1 MKQDLYS
8 HGEFKLFNPNGETFG
23 NKIIGSETTGIMA
36 ISEGKY
42 TASHVSDLYDV
53 MSLNIW
59 NPKRTD
65 LTNDIKTVNELTS
78 YEFDA
83 YIDELG
89 FLTYLDSIQ
98 TTFPAQLMRHVTAP
112 EFRLL
117 LSFQP
122 LQEGIHCLID
132 GTEVLTDKGFI
143 SFSELTYEHKVAVY
157 NENNSISF
165 EIPQEIICSDYK
177 GDVHE
182 FKGQRFHQVVTPNH
196 RMPFYNYNTKKI
208 EVTTADKFNQFK
220 NSNRCVISGEKVDGQ
235 IDFTPTDRLYVA
247 YQADGIMSNPQF
259 QDGRVNQHM
268 YKFAFKKQRK
278 IDRLIKIAE
287 DGNFRYTKSEEKGGF
302 VNIYVWHNNIFDK
315 TFDQINLCDISSKWG
330 EQFIEELT
338 YWDGCRSLDKLR
350 YINSNQQAV
359 DKIIAIAHLSNYRT
373 NIYTMKK
380 GVIRPPIRLN
390 SKPIE
395 QKKDCYQI
403 TFTKNNMISTRGIT
417 NNVISYEGKIYC
429 VTVSTGM
436 FVVRYKEKVSVT
448 GNSQS
453 YSYVIESLF
462 KGKQRRDIY
471 DRWRNNKIM
480 FERIEFISKLYQDY
494 IDTPN
499 LYNFFRALIADYI
512 LEGLYFYSGFKF
524 FNSLS
529 SKALMTGTNSI
540 INLIQRD
547 EITHITLY
555 ERLINLI
562 QAENK
567 NIIPQELFIDIMDIA
582 VQHENKFSIST
593 LCNCVGFSE
602 QIITQY
608 TGYRANLLL
617 KRVGIKD
624 NPYSSFVKNPFVH
637 FDSVAEGTD
646 GVTRESNV
654 FTNQVV
660 DYQFSDA
667 ESRWTDDIF
676 DDEDK

>member
-42 TASHVSDLYDV
+42 TTSHVSDLYDV

-122 LQEGIHCLID
+122 LQEGIH
-132 GTEVLTDKGFI
+132 
-143 SFSELTYEHKVAVY
+143 
-157 NENNSISF
+157 
-165 EIPQEIICSDYK
+165 
-177 GDVHE
+177 
-182 FKGQRFHQVVTPNH
+182 
-196 RMPFYNYNTKKI
+196 
-208 EVTTADKFNQFK
+208 
-220 NSNRCVISGEKVDGQ
+220 
-235 IDFTPTDRLYVA
+235 
-247 YQADGIMSNPQF
+247 
-259 QDGRVNQHM
+259 
-268 YKFAFKKQRK
+268 
-278 IDRLIKIAE
+278 
-287 DGNFRYTKSEEKGGF
+287 
-302 VNIYVWHNNIFDK
+302 
-315 TFDQINLCDISSKWG
+315 
-330 EQFIEELT
+330 
-338 YWDGCRSLDKLR
+338 
-350 YINSNQQAV
+350 
-359 DKIIAIAHLSNYRT
+359 
-373 NIYTMKK
+373 
-380 GVIRPPIRLN
+380 
-390 SKPIE
+390 
-395 QKKDCYQI
+395 
-403 TFTKNNMISTRGIT
+403 
-417 NNVISYEGKIYC
+417 
-429 VTVSTGM
+429 
-436 FVVRYKEKVSVT
+436 
-448 GNSQS
+448 SQS

>member
-42 TASHVSDLYDV
+42 TTSHVSDLYDV

-65 LTNDIKTVNELTS
+65 LTNDIKTVNELIS

-143 SFSELTYEHKVAVY
+143 PFSELTYEHKVAVY

-177 GDVHE
+177 GDMHE
-182 FKGQRFHQVVTPNH
+182 FKNDQYHQIVTSNH
-196 RMPFYNYNTKKI
+196 RIPFHDFCYDEIRIWYADQITNYAHIFNS
-208 EVTTADKFNQFK
+208 FNQ
-220 NSNRCVISGEKVDGQ
+220 NISGHAISIMTLPTGVNNNTLHNIIESDEAIEK
-235 IDFTPTDRLYVA
+235 
-247 YQADGIMSNPQF
+247 S
-259 QDGRVNQHM
+259 
-268 YKFAFKKQRK
+268 
-278 IDRLIKIAE
+278 
-287 DGNFRYTKSEEKGGF
+287 
-302 VNIYVWHNNIFDK
+302 
-315 TFDQINLCDISSKWG
+315 
-330 EQFIEELT
+330 
-338 YWDGCRSLDKLR
+338 
-350 YINSNQQAV
+350 
-359 DKIIAIAHLSNYRT
+359 
-373 NIYTMKK
+373 
-380 GVIRPPIRLN
+380 VIP
-390 SKPIE
+390 
-395 QKKDCYQI
+395 
-403 TFTKNNMISTRGIT
+403 
-417 NNVISYEGKIYC
+417 YEGKIYC

-436 FVVRYKEKVSVT
+436 FVVRYKDKVSIT